1 MNNEMRLPEL
11 VSGFARHYGVEIP
24 DAAHSLHELVGELY
38 QEYYVRQSKVALP
51 EQVFWVGRVDSSRRS
66 VREYTIFFHG
76 LISYLSGLYDVV
88 PVEGYDLIRSYCQN
102 DQDAKDIPVNLVYV
116 SRSAFAEWIKAA
128 GIEVPDYLL
137 VNDLNI
143 YSKETEGKNILQG
156 KGLNSIGLII
166 NGLASLIREVD
177 RAHSEQPVDDR
188 AAKRFELIR
197 RRAAG
202 LSSSRKRFDLCSAIL
217 ALADAADIE
226 MPKSHKTLR
235 KYMSIDIHSEAD
247 KNL

>member
-1 MNNEMRLPEL
+1 MNNEVRLPEL
-11 VSGFARHYGVEIP
+11 VSGYARHYGVEIS

-38 QEYYVRQSKVALP
+38 QEYHVRQSKVALP

-66 VREYTIFFHG
+66 VREYTIFFNG
-76 LISYLSGLYDVV
+76 LISYLSGLYDVL
-88 PVEGYDLIRSYCQN
+88 PVEGYDLIRSYCQS

-116 SRSAFAEWIKAA
+116 SKSAFAEWIKAA

-137 VNDLNI
+137 TNDLNI
-143 YSKETEGKNILQG
+143 ISKEVAEKHLLQA
-156 KGLNSIGLII
+156 KELSSIGLII
-166 NGLASLIREVD
+166 NGLVSLIREVD

-188 AAKRFELIR
+188 SAKRFELIK

-217 ALADAADIE
+217 ALADATDTE

-235 KYMSIDIHSEAD
+235 KYMAIDINGEAD
-247 KNL
+247 KNS